1 MHMKKAIFIGR
12 FQPLHKG
19 HCHAIKDILQREDI
33 GHLYIIIGSTGKEGT
48 VDNPYSFDTRKDM
61 LKKVFKEQIDKK
73 KISVLGLNDCSS
85 DNEWIIN
92 LKSIAPDFDIAFTR
106 NDWTRKCLESVCIV
120 EKQKYYDE
128 KHLNGT
134 YIRERIKNR
143 KDIDDLVYEEVLG
156 TINNKN

>member
-19 HCHAIKDILQREDI
+19 HCHVIKDILQREDI
-33 GHLYIIIGSTGKEGT
+33 GHLYIIIGSTGKENTG
-48 VDNPYSFDTRKDM
+48 DNPYSYNTRKDM
-61 LKKVFKEQIDKK
+61 LEKVFKEQIDKK

>member
-1 MHMKKAIFIGR
+1 MKKAIFIGR

-33 GHLYIIIGSTGKEGT
+33 GHLYIIIGSTGKESTG
-48 VDNPYSFDTRKDM
+48 DNPYSYNTRKDM

>member
-1 MHMKKAIFIGR
+1 
-12 FQPLHKG
+12 
-19 HCHAIKDILQREDI
+19 
-33 GHLYIIIGSTGKEGT
+33 
-48 VDNPYSFDTRKDM
+48 TRKDM